1 MPLYECRCERCD
13 LTFEVLAPLSTRMK
27 ARPCPECGRSSRR
40 VISAAILGR
49 GGTSRDGAAESAKLP
64 RDDVTKLTL
73 PPHQRLCWMDDRSAS
88 RLAAYR
94 SGRGAE
100 YDDVTAAREELQ
112 KKRAEP
118 PAKAGHENHS
128 HSPLADPAVFARR
141 REAAARKVKV
151 AESKQI
157 KPPHSSP
164 TPNS

>member
-64 RDDVTKLTL
+64 PDDVTKLTL
-73 PPHQRLCWMDDRSAS
+73 PPRQRLCWMDDRSAS

-100 YDDVTAAREELQ
+100 YDDTVAARDELQ

-141 REAAARKVKV
+141 REAAARKVKI

-157 KPPHSSP
+157 TQTPP
-164 TPNS
+164 T

>member
-13 LTFEVLAPLSTRMK
+13 LTFEVLAPLSTRTK

-40 VISAAILGR
+40 VISAATLAR
-49 GGTSRDGAAESAKLP
+49 SGAHRTAESAALS
-64 RDDVTKLTL
+64 RDDVTRLTL

-100 YDDVTAAREELQ
+100 YDDVTAAREELR
-112 KKRAEP
+112 KKQAEP
-118 PAKAGHENHS
+118 PAKAGHESHS

-141 REAAARKVKV
+141 REAAARKVKIS
-151 AESKQI
+151 ESKQI
-157 KPPHSSP
+157 RQTRP
-164 TPNS
+164 T

>member
-13 LTFEVLAPLSTRMK
+13 LTFEVLAPLSTRTK

-40 VISAAILGR
+40 VISAAIVGLS
-49 GGTSRDGAAESAKLP
+49 GTRWDNAGESARLSQN
-64 RDDVTKLTL
+64 DVTKLTL
-73 PPHQRLCWMDDRSAS
+73 PPHERLCWMDDHSAS
-88 RLAAYR
+88 RIAAYR
-94 SGRGAE
+94 RGRGAE
-100 YDDVTAAREELQ
+100 YDDTVAAREELQ

-118 PAKAGHENHS
+118 PARAGHESHS

-151 AESKQI
+151 AESKEI

-164 TPNS
+164 TPTA